1 MGIAVVVAI
10 IYVGTLGMLP
20 NFGEVAAPAMASAL
34 LGLWGLGT
42 VTFTSQERT
51 CGRSSRRSAS
61 APAR

>member
-1 MGIAVVVAI
+1 MGVAGVVAI

-42 VTFTSQERT
+42 VTL
-51 CGRSSRRSAS
+51 GRRQ
-61 APAR
+61 

>member
-1 MGIAVVVAI
+1 MSKRRLAAMGIAVVVAI

-42 VTFTSQERT
+42 VTL
-51 CGRSSRRSAS
+51 GRRQ
-61 APAR
+61 